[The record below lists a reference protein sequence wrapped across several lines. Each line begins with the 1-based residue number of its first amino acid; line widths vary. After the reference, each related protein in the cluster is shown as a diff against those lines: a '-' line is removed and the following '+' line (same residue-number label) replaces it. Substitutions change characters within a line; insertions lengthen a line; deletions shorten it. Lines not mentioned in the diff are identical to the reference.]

1 MIKRSRIAGLFL
13 LIASLA
19 APAHAQDEVRTFLS
33 PGVKFGYQ
41 FGVGMFAG
49 LEISYTVMPRSYSP
63 TYGATFNVD
72 LLRSG
77 GYKLHLGIQGSSII
91 GGEVGPTY
99 AKEYGQPGEWGF
111 AISLFG
117 LVGFM
122 PYYTYTDL
130 LGRQIHEGGILIKL
144 PLQTKGRELGSLFKT

>member
-1 MIKRSRIAGLFL
+1 MTHLSCALVAL
-13 LIASLA
+13 LLVLSSTS
-19 APAHAQDEVRTFLS
+19 HAQQTRTFLS

-41 FGVGMFAG
+41 WDVGVFAG
-49 LEISYTVMPRSYSP
+49 LEVSYSVMPSSFGP
-63 TYGATFNVD
+63 TYGATFNLD

-77 GYKLHLGIQGSSII
+77 GYKMHLGVQGGSII

-99 AKEYGQPGEWGF
+99 AKDYGKPGEWGYSM
-111 AISLFG
+111 SLFG

-130 LGRQIHEGGILIKL
+130 FGRQIQEAGILIKL
-144 PLQTKGRELGSLFKT
+144 PAQLTGPELGSLFKT